1 MSARIPEPAAMVT
14 AATVAVATA
23 IFVLIATAAILTFP
37 ALASG
42 IFVSLP
48 IALTSFFHEPVYL
61 ATLFPDP
68 RWWHVRLVGLTTL
81 EFRLSRRQF
90 FAERDQIHF

>member
-14 AATVAVATA
+14 AATVTRCHRD
-23 IFVLIATAAILTFP
+23 FRLDSDRRDSDFP
-37 ALASG
+37 SARERH
-42 IFVSLP
+42 FVSLP